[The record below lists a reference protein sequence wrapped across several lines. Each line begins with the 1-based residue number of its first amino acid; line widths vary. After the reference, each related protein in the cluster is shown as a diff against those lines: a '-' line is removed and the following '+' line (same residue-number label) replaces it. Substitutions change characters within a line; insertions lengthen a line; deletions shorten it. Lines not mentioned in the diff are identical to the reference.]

1 MNLLN
6 GRCACQLAQTP
17 VTCGAIDHPGGAGG
31 SDPKPVRPRARKW
44 SRKIFAV
51 FQTVPRKSPFLMKGK
66 SDLLVQLGVA
76 VVVMGLLLVVLH
88 WY

>member
-1 MNLLN
+1 
-6 GRCACQLAQTP
+6 
-17 VTCGAIDHPGGAGG
+17 
-31 SDPKPVRPRARKW
+31 
-44 SRKIFAV
+44 
-51 FQTVPRKSPFLMKGK
+51 MKGK

>member
-1 MNLLN
+1 M
-6 GRCACQLAQTP
+6 AQTP
-17 VTCGAIDHPGGAGG
+17 VTCGRHRPPPGVPAGVT
-31 SDPKPVRPRARKW
+31 PKTSSAMRAKW